1 MATSLR
7 EYSDLLEL
15 AGVEEVLLDSEDDT
29 DELSLLVAE
38 TVSDVAS
45 DEDLESLDALESE
58 EELSLLL
65 LSTGGLGRP

>member
-1 MATSLR
+1 M
-7 EYSDLLEL
+7 
-15 AGVEEVLLDSEDDT
+15 LLDPEDDT

-38 TVSDVAS
+38 TVSDFAS